1 MHGEY
6 VDATFTNGKVNVI
19 DPVINPIYM
28 SFSEIKN
35 LANIKGSAH
44 IQERYFRKA
53 FNEARKVISSGGSSS
68 KDFLEI
74 IFTIL
79 EDKYNDENSSSN
91 EKTKIMDVMNKVDDL
106 REKIYIALKSIG
118 INPLGRTMSFKK
130 VKNKSVLSLN
140 ISERNNKRKSIVFT
154 FAVSDGFFKM
164 NIKSNQSLKNITI
177 NLVPL
182 IEDDVR
188 NFFIEVENLN
198 KESLVFYGPIRMTV
212 KKDVKRTRNILPLY
226 RK

>member
-1 MHGEY
+1 
-6 VDATFTNGKVNVI
+6 
-19 DPVINPIYM
+19 
-28 SFSEIKN
+28 
-35 LANIKGSAH
+35 
-44 IQERYFRKA
+44 
-53 FNEARKVISSGGSSS
+53 
-68 KDFLEI
+68 
-74 IFTIL
+74 
-79 EDKYNDENSSSN
+79 
-91 EKTKIMDVMNKVDDL
+91 MNKDYFSLVDDL

-140 ISERNNKRKSIVFT
+140 ISERNNERKSIVFT
-154 FAVSDGFFKM
+154 FVVSDGFFKM

-188 NFFIEVENLN
+188 NFFIEVE
-198 KESLVFYGPIRMTV
+198 SLVFYGPIRMTV
-212 KKDVKRTRNILPLY
+212 KKDMKRTRNILPLY

>member
-1 MHGEY
+1 
-6 VDATFTNGKVNVI
+6 
-19 DPVINPIYM
+19 
-28 SFSEIKN
+28 
-35 LANIKGSAH
+35 
-44 IQERYFRKA
+44 
-53 FNEARKVISSGGSSS
+53 
-68 KDFLEI
+68 
-74 IFTIL
+74 
-79 EDKYNDENSSSN
+79 
-91 EKTKIMDVMNKVDDL
+91 MNKDYFSLVDDL

-130 VKNKSVLSLN
+130 VKNKSVLSLK
-140 ISERNNKRKSIVFT
+140 NNKRKSIVFT

-198 KESLVFYGPIRMTV
+198 KESLMFYGPIRMTV
-212 KKDVKRTRNILPLY
+212 KKDMKRTRNILPLY

>member
-1 MHGEY
+1 
-6 VDATFTNGKVNVI
+6 
-19 DPVINPIYM
+19 
-28 SFSEIKN
+28 
-35 LANIKGSAH
+35 
-44 IQERYFRKA
+44 
-53 FNEARKVISSGGSSS
+53 
-68 KDFLEI
+68 
-74 IFTIL
+74 
-79 EDKYNDENSSSN
+79 
-91 EKTKIMDVMNKVDDL
+91 MNKDYFSLVDDL

-140 ISERNNKRKSIVFT
+140 ISERNNERKSIVFT
-154 FAVSDGFFKM
+154 FVVSDGFFKM

-177 NLVPL
+177 NLMPL

-198 KESLVFYGPIRMTV
+198 KESLMFYGPIRMTV
-212 KKDVKRTRNILPLY
+212 KKDMKRTRNILPLY

>member
-1 MHGEY
+1 
-6 VDATFTNGKVNVI
+6 
-19 DPVINPIYM
+19 
-28 SFSEIKN
+28 
-35 LANIKGSAH
+35 
-44 IQERYFRKA
+44 
-53 FNEARKVISSGGSSS
+53 
-68 KDFLEI
+68 
-74 IFTIL
+74 
-79 EDKYNDENSSSN
+79 
-91 EKTKIMDVMNKVDDL
+91 MNKDYFSLVDDL

-140 ISERNNKRKSIVFT
+140 ISERNNERKSIVFT
-154 FAVSDGFFKM
+154 FVVSDGFFKM

-182 IEDDVR
+182 IEDNVR

-198 KESLVFYGPIRMTV
+198 KESLEFYGPIRMTV
-212 KKDVKRTRNILPLY
+212 KKDMKRTRNILPLY